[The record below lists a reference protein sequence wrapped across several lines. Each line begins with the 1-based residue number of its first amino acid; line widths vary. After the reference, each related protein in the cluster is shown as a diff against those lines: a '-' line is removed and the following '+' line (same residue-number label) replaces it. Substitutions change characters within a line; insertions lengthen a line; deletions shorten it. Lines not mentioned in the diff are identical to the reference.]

1 VHFKTSDIDVEVK
14 YKPIGNELM
23 VPKPVIKMRTV
34 DGLEVKSV
42 RVVADRRFVKD
53 NKDLAAEIR
62 LVDPETGVTV
72 PTTKALEILEHY
84 KYMLLDARGQV
95 VEEDSIEYFEVKP
108 DGTESPTR
116 PFSRTSVIEVKDEH
130 WVPSTAQDDFMV
142 TNIYEI
148 FSEDKEVQRKLFE
161 EAEKRLKAD
170 QIGITTFS
178 FGNGFIQ
185 YYALLIPVVIGT
197 RFVWLMKLTDTKVA
211 FNHLQ
216 EAPVKV
222 KLPIREAP
230 PLQTLPPIQV
240 LVAAT
245 KKKKEG

>member
-1 VHFKTSDIDVEVK
+1 VHFKTSDMDVVVK

-23 VPKPVIKMRTV
+23 VPKPVIKMKTV
-34 DGLEVKSV
+34 DGLEVTSV
-42 RVVADRRFVKD
+42 RVVEDRRFVKD
-53 NKDLAAEIR
+53 NKDLKAEIT
-62 LVDPETGVTV
+62 LVDPETGTTV
-72 PTTKALEILEHY
+72 PTAEALEILEHY
-84 KYMLLDARGQV
+84 KYRLLDTKGQV
-95 VEEDSIEYFEVKP
+95 VEEDSVEYYEVKP
-108 DGTESPTR
+108 DGTETLTR
-116 PFSRTSVIEVKDEH
+116 PFDRTSVIEVKEEH

-148 FSEDKEVQRKLFE
+148 YSDDKEVQRKLYE

-197 RFVWLMKLTDTKVA
+197 QFVWLMKLTDTKVA

-230 PLQTLPPIQV
+230 PPQALPPIQV